1 VVGHPIG
8 GDWTTPIG
16 GWGGFNHPKPGGPTT
31 PEGQT
36 KKKKKKKILFG
47 RPWLVWV
54 GRSHPQPPIG
64 VANHTFSYYFIF
76 YFFNME

>member
-31 PEGQT
+31 PEGQMKK
-36 KKKKKKKILFG
+36 KKKKKKKIVWPALVGLGWSKPPLAPNWGGQPHLF
-47 RPWLVWV
+47 LL
-54 GRSHPQPPIG
+54 
-64 VANHTFSYYFIF
+64 F
-76 YFFNME
+76 YFLFF